1 MYQTE
6 GDNSSYRTKESGF
19 KQFRRSCLGKI
30 VIAAGVFV
38 ILLIIAWLT
47 NPSEK
52 KMWTEMLDNIRQS
65 IESRDSIEAD
75 WMDVFVS
82 NIGNIFSKADGE
94 PNQAR
99 LDLFNKFNIQEYY
112 DNTFFSTMHVYN
124 SVRAQDEVCGIGIF
138 GLVIPLANFNKFLP
152 REGPMRTEYNQ
163 PLIEPSG
170 NGDEYYGETNVD
182 VFHYQDDENN

>member
-6 GDNSSYRTKESGF
+6 DNSSYRTKESGF

-30 VIAAGVFV
+30 VMAAAVLV

-47 NPSEK
+47 NPSEQ
-52 KMWTEMLDNIRQS
+52 KMRAEMLDNIRQS

-75 WMDVFVS
+75 WMDIFVS
-82 NIGNIFSKADGE
+82 NIGHTFTKADGE
-94 PNQAR
+94 PNKAR
-99 LDLFNKFNIQEYY
+99 LDLFNKFNQQEYF

-138 GLVIPLANFNKFLP
+138 GLVIPVANFNKFLP

-163 PLIEPSG
+163 PLIQPSG
-170 NGDEYYGETNVD
+170 GDDYYGETNVD
-182 VFHYQDDENN
+182 VFHYQDVENN